1 MIWLRRFL
9 GWGSERREADGQPFA
24 PPAAAPA
31 ATGERGLSLVP
42 VIAVGDPVPAQQAQA
57 PIAAPAATVDMVAGF
72 EGFRAEAYLC
82 PAKVW
87 TIGYG
92 STRWGNRQPVT
103 KGDGPITKEAAR
115 RLLENDLAAAAAAV
129 DDLVTVPLAA
139 HQRAALA
146 SFVHNVGRGAF
157 ARSTM
162 LMHINAGRMDSAA
175 GEFTRW
181 VKAGGTVLPGL
192 VKRRAAEARLFS
204 GKGG

>member
-1 MIWLRRFL
+1 
-9 GWGSERREADGQPFA
+9 
-24 PPAAAPA
+24 
-31 ATGERGLSLVP
+31 
-42 VIAVGDPVPAQQAQA
+42 
-57 PIAAPAATVDMVAGF
+57 MVAGF
-72 EGFRAEAYLC
+72 EGFRAEAYMC
-82 PAKVW
+82 SAKVW
-87 TIGYG
+87 TLGFG
-92 STRWGNRQPVT
+92 TTRWGNGQPVV

-115 RLLENDLAAAAAAV
+115 RLLENDLAAAAKAV
-129 DDLVTVPLAA
+129 DDLVTVPLAE

-192 VKRRAAEARLFS
+192 VKRRAAEARLFRS
-204 GKGG
+204 GKTGA

>member
-1 MIWLRRFL
+1 MMEFLRGLFAR
-9 GWGSERREADGQPFA
+9 GPVEAPT
-24 PPAAAPA
+24 APA
-31 ATGERGLSLVP
+31 HEHHGAIPVLAIGEAPATAPLS
-42 VIAVGDPVPAQQAQA
+42 VPA
-57 PIAAPAATVDMVAGF
+57 PAVEMVAHF

-115 RLLENDLAAAAAAV
+115 RLLENDLAAAAQAV

>member
-1 MIWLRRFL
+1 MLAFLRSLFAR
-9 GWGSERREADGQPFA
+9 GSVKAPQAPTLEPQGAIPVLAFGEAPA
-24 PPAAAPA
+24 TVPSSVPAAA
-31 ATGERGLSLVP
+31 
-42 VIAVGDPVPAQQAQA
+42 
-57 PIAAPAATVDMVAGF
+57 VDMVAGF

-92 STRWGNRQPVT
+92 TTRWGNRQPVV

-115 RLLENDLAAAAAAV
+115 RLLENDLAAAARAV
-129 DDLVTVPLAA
+129 DDLVSVPLAD

>member
-1 MIWLRRFL
+1 MTWLRRLL
-9 GWGSERREADGQPFA
+9 GWGTEGREAAGQPSA
-24 PPAAAPA
+24 PPSTQPA
-31 ATGERGLSLVP
+31 AIP
-42 VIAVGDPVPAQQAQA
+42 VIAFGEAPATVP
-57 PIAAPAATVDMVAGF
+57 PSVPAATVEMVAHF

-87 TIGYG
+87 TIGHG
-92 STRWGNRQPVT
+92 TTRWGNGQPVV

-115 RLLENDLAAAAAAV
+115 RLLENDMAAAAKAV
-129 DDLVTVPLAA
+129 DDLVTVPLAE

-157 ARSTM
+157 ARSTL
-162 LMHINAGRMDSAA
+162 LMHLNAGRMDSAA

-181 VKAGGTVLPGL
+181 VKAGGAVLPGL
-192 VKRRAAEARLFS
+192 LKRRAAEARLFS

>member
-1 MIWLRRFL
+1 MNWLLRLF
-9 GWGSERREADGQPFA
+9 GWGAKRREAAGQPSAPPSA
-24 PPAAAPA
+24 PPAAIPVVAIGEAPA
-31 ATGERGLSLVP
+31 TVLPS
-42 VIAVGDPVPAQQAQA
+42 VPATA
-57 PIAAPAATVDMVAGF
+57 VDMVAAF

-115 RLLENDLAAAAAAV
+115 RLLENDLAAAAKAV
-129 DDLVTVPLAA
+129 DDLVTVPLAE

-162 LMHINAGRMDSAA
+162 LMHLNAGRMESAA

-192 VKRRAAEARLFS
+192 VKRRAAEARLFT